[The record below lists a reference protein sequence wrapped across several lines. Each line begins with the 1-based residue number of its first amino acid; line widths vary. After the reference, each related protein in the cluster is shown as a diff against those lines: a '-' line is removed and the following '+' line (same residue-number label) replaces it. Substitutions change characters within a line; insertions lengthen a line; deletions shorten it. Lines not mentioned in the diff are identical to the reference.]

1 MQKRRWR
8 TNIFNCLS
16 QSLHKADL
24 CFPLD
29 FHINGLNP
37 GFLWNM
43 LPIINSDSEE
53 WKKETTKSET

>member
-1 MQKRRWR
+1 MYYAEKTLENKHLQLPEPK
-8 TNIFNCLS
+8 S
-16 QSLHKADL
+16 
-24 CFPLD
+24 FPLD